1 MEENENFRIPIPKFL
16 VKDLTFLGLPFD
28 IAILM
33 GACILFSLIIF
44 RNVPV
49 TIVFLVVYIGLVIF
63 IKLTPKFDPKILE
76 LTTNTCLKKYINY

>member
-33 GACILFSLIIF
+33 GACILF

-49 TIVFLVVYIGLVIF
+49 TIVFLVIYIGLVIF
-63 IKLTPKFDPKILE
+63 IKLTPKFDSKILE

>member
-49 TIVFLVVYIGLVIF
+49 TIVFLVIF